1 MLVTQLCPTLCD
13 PMDCS
18 LPGSSVHG
26 ICQARTLEWVVI
38 PFSRDLP
45 DPEIEMPSPALQV
58 DSLPSEPSVKS
69 VICYHFL
76 KEKFS
81 WYTLLKYLT
90 YESNVIK
97 RMI

>member
-1 MLVTQLCPTLCD
+1 MLVIQLCPTLCD

-26 ICQARTLEWVVI
+26 IRQARTLEWVVI

-45 DPEIEMPSPALQV
+45 DPGTEMPSPALQV
-58 DSLPSEPSVKS
+58 DSLPSEPSVKL